1 MTHAPA
7 CTIIAEAGVNH
18 NGSAELAFRLV
29 DAAVEAGAHIV
40 KFQTFKADKLVTKD
54 APQAAYQKRNIGED
68 SGQFAMLK
76 KLELDD
82 AVFRDLI
89 RYCET
94 KGIGFLS
101 TPFDEDSARFLVD
114 AGMTSFK
121 VSSGDLTNL
130 PFLRALADYRLPM
143 ILSSGMATLAELD
156 ESVSALERAGL
167 SIDKLTLL
175 HCTTEYPAP
184 PGEVNLKAMQTIA
197 AAYPGATIGYSDH
210 TEGIHIPVAAA
221 AMGAAVL
228 EKHFTLDRA
237 MEGPDH
243 KASLEPGELKA
254 MVDAVRIVTEA
265 LGNGRKAPTA
275 SELPNRLVAR
285 KSIMARRDIA
295 AGELLS
301 AENLVARRPGDGISP
316 MRWDDLI
323 GTRATRD
330 YKANEKI

>member
-156 ESVSALERAGL
+156 ESVSALEKAGL

-285 KSIMARRDIA
+285 KSIVARRDIA